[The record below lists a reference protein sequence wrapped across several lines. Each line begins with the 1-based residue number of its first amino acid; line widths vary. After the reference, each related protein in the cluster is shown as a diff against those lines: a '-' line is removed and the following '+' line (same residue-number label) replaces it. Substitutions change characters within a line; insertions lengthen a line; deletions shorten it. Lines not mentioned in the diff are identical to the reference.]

1 MNVLHITAYL
11 DIREKMGPNSLQ
23 QTRKAPGRF
32 PARGV
37 EVVLV
42 KKKVGHYVF
51 VDIFCPCQTRSSV
64 NDFLTAQ
71 VTQQRGKS

>member
-42 KKKVGHYVF
+42 KKKEK
-51 VDIFCPCQTRSSV
+51 VDTMFLSTFSVLVKPGARSMIF
-64 NDFLTAQ
+64 
-71 VTQQRGKS
+71 